1 MLCDAL
7 IFDCDILLNKTN
19 ICSLSV
25 ATCDFRH
32 ASLPERG
39 KSLPPGEVRFFTSLV
54 AGCRDGKLRVLEVD
68 NFTDAVVISRETGI
82 LDLKKGTRYLQYI
95 AESALKENRD
105 REMGEPLAGTGD
117 FGVPRGGGGGRA
129 GPVRPSRGEVGP
141 SIRRESSF
149 VPIAIGNIAVLSDRL
164 RVAGAAGQINEVA
177 LKNLPGN
184 FVAATSDA
192 LIFFSLTV
200 CYVTLLYCGA
210 VVYTGTVNLRLP
222 FASSSMTL

>member
-19 ICSLSV
+19 ICCLGV

-32 ASLPERG
+32 TSLPERG
-39 KSLPPGEVRFFTSLV
+39 KSLPLGEVRFFASLI

-68 NFTDAVVISRETGI
+68 NFIDAAVICRETGI

-95 AESALKENRD
+95 AESALRGDRD
-105 REMGEPLAGTGD
+105 RDLGEPLASTSD
-117 FGVPRGGGGGRA
+117 FGIPRGGGRT

-141 SIRRESSF
+141 SIKRESSF
-149 VPIAIGNIAVLSDRL
+149 VPIAIGNISALSDRM
-164 RVAGAAGQINEVA
+164 RVAGLGAGQANDVA
-177 LKNLPGN
+177 AKSVCGS

-192 LIFFSLTV
+192 LIFFSLSV
-200 CYVTLLYCGA
+200 RYVALYCRA
-210 VVYTGTVNLRLP
+210 LDHL
-222 FASSSMTL
+222 